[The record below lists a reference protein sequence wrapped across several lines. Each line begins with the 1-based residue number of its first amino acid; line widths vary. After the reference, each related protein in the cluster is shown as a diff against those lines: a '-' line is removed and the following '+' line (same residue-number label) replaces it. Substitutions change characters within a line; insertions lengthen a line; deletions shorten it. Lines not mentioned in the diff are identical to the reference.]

1 MRVHCN
7 LPNMS
12 REVSGVRFVPDG
24 AGGWLSDDLTPAL
37 AEAFATVPGYRLVPD
52 ADSAAEPSKRN
63 RNAKEPTPPTKE
75 EAL

>member
-1 MRVHCN
+1 MRVQCD

-12 REVSGVRFVPDG
+12 CEVSGVRFTQSPD
-24 AGGWLSDDLTPAL
+24 GGWLSDDLTPAL
-37 AEAFATVPGYRLVPD
+37 AAAFATVPGYRLVPD
-52 ADSAAEPSKRN
+52 ADSGNEPSKRN